1 MKSKQVSEFNDT
13 RLGELISEMIDH
25 RGKTPKKLGGDWTYY
40 GIPVLSAKNI
50 KNKKLSRLEE
60 IRFIPKEMADKWMP
74 IKLRQNDVL
83 ITSEGATLGEV
94 AILQQEKNYCIGQ
107 RLFAVRC
114 DVELLDPYYFYYFL
128 VSDRGQNEIFARATG
143 STVEGLRQN
152 EVEDIVIHLPL
163 IEIQKKIGMI
173 LRTLDDKID
182 NLQTQN
188 KILEQIVQVVFKSWF
203 IDFDGVKEFED
214 SELLKIP
221 KGWEVK
227 QIKDFCKVRRGAS
240 PRPVGDPKYFGG
252 TISWIKI
259 ADVTKL
265 LSPYIFSTK
274 ETVTEEGAQKSVHL
288 QEDSLIMSNS
298 GTVGKPIFLG
308 RNGCIHDGWL
318 YFQDIKEIS
327 QEFLY
332 FHLLTLTAHLNLI
345 GDGTVQKN
353 LNTDMVGEQEIIRP
367 TKDYLDSFLKFSK
380 VFLQTIK
387 ENQIK
392 INTLTA
398 IRDTLLPKL
407 MSGEVRI

>member
-252 TISWIKI
+252 TIPWIKI

>member
-83 ITSEGATLGEV
+83 MTSEGATLGEV

-252 TISWIKI
+252 TIPWIKI